1 MVLKNGFTC
10 ERHTGGLCLNESTLN
25 FPVGTIGL
33 LVTQHCVIV
42 VARNLHDKT
51 KTKTVQELI
60 CDVT

>member
-33 LVTQHCVIV
+33 LVTQHYVIV
-42 VARNLHDKT
+42 LARNLHDKT